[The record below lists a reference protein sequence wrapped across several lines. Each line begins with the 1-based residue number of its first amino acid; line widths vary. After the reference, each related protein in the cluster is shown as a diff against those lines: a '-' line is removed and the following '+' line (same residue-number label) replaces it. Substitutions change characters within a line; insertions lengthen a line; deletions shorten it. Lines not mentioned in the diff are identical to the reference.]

1 MSRDPDTLLRR
12 KEAAAALS
20 EAGFPTSSA
29 TLASMAT
36 RGGGPPFEY
45 YSRFPLYRWGPTL
58 AWARARLSHP
68 VANTSERWLN
78 THAETLPIAAGRSRP
93 VRAP

>member
-1 MSRDPDTLLRR
+1 MSHNPDSLLRR

-58 AWARARLSHP
+58 AWAMARLSQP
-68 VANTSERWLN
+68 VANTSERRLS
-78 THAETLPIAAGRSRP
+78 THAEPLLIAAGRSRP
-93 VRAP
+93 PRAP